1 MKIKNSQNKLLN
13 IIQEMTIEEKIGQ
26 LYQAPFFS
34 DVVTGHAF
42 DASSTIERIKK
53 GMVGSVLSVHKE
65 ETLYDLQKT
74 AVESSRLGIP
84 LLFAFDVIHGY
95 RTSFPINLA
104 LSNTWDADLVERVS
118 KTVAFET
125 SHKGI
130 HLTFSPMVDLVR
142 DPRWG
147 RVMESNG
154 EDPYLS
160 SVLAKAYIDGYQ
172 QGDLS
177 KEGSIAACVK
187 HFIGYGLSE
196 AGREYNT
203 VDLSKRLLYNMYLP
217 PFKTA
222 INAGV
227 SMVMTAFNTVFDRP
241 ATANK
246 FLLKD
251 ILRDQ
256 LSFNGVIISDYT
268 SSEEI
273 IHHKVAEDMADV
285 AFQCFD
291 AGLDMEMVSESY
303 MHHLKTWIEKG
314 LLSLQALD
322 QAVLRVLKLKD
333 SLGLFDDP
341 YGYFYKDSN
350 QYVLTEQAIKLSKE
364 AAEKSMVLLKN
375 HDQILPL
382 KKSDKIV
389 LCGPMI
395 DQQDLI
401 GEWSALA
408 DKKDVISIVDA
419 FKNDGDFEILSN
431 QATDIRH
438 ADKVILALGEAGDQA
453 GEGNSKVDINL
464 PEDQVTYVRKIYDL
478 NPNIILVIF
487 AGRPLIITEVDA
499 LAQAVLYAYQPGLQ
513 AGPAIKSLLSGESI
527 PSGKLS
533 MTIPYHQGQ
542 IPIYYNHYQT
552 GRPFDPK
559 RPKYRYNSRYRDCK
573 NDPLYPF
580 GFGLSYASF
589 IYKNLSI
596 SKQTLKKYDKLLVS
610 VDCTNDSN
618 HRADEIIQLYIEAM
632 SFSVARPVN
641 ELKAFKKITFE
652 PYETKTINFELTVQD
667 FRSYNIT
674 MDYTAENRQ
683 YRVKVGPN
691 SKDLMVETIRVIDQS

>member
-1 MKIKNSQNKLLN
+1 MKIKNAQNKLLN
-13 IIQEMTIEEKIGQ
+13 ILKKMTMEEKIGQ

-104 LSNTWDADLVERVS
+104 LSNTWDVDLIERVS
-118 KTVAFET
+118 KMVAFET

-177 KEGSIAACVK
+177 KEGSVAACVK

-273 IHHKVAEDMADV
+273 MNHKVAEDMADV

-314 LLSLQALD
+314 LLSVQALD

-333 SLGLFDDP
+333 NLGLFDNP
-341 YGYFYKDSN
+341 YGYFYKDSD
-350 QYVLTEQAIKLSKE
+350 QYILTEQALNLSKE
-364 AAEKSMVLLKN
+364 SAEKSMVLLKN

-408 DKKDVISIVDA
+408 EKKDVISIVDA
-419 FKNDGDFEILSN
+419 FKNDGDFEILNN
-431 QATDIRH
+431 QATDIRR

-453 GEGNSKVDINL
+453 GEGNSKADINL

-513 AGPAIKSLLSGESI
+513 AGPAIKSLLSGDSI
-527 PSGKLS
+527 PSGKLT

-559 RPKYRYNSRYRDCK
+559 RPNYRYNSRYRDCK

-641 ELKAFKKITFE
+641 ELKAFKKMTFE
-652 PYETKTINFELTVQD
+652 PYETKTINFVLTVED
-667 FRSYNIT
+667 FRAYNIT
-674 MDYTAENRQ
+674 MDYTAEKRQ

-691 SKDLMVETIRVIDQS
+691 SKDLMMETIRVIDQS